1 MTTTVDNPIDDETL
15 KSLFCGLETPFPMTL
30 QERLQLFYLLD
41 NAVFAIRSGFAELL
55 EIQPAAYPV
64 FEGLHAKFVQSFH
77 AGSVPAG
84 AYQPISSTHQ

>member
-30 QERLQLFYLLD
+30 QERLQLFNLLD
-41 NAVFAIRSGFAELL
+41 STVYAIRTGFGYLP

-64 FEGLHAKFVQSFH
+64 LEGLHAKFVHSFH
-77 AGSVPAG
+77 AGGSHGLTRTV
-84 AYQPISSTHQ
+84 SSSHQ